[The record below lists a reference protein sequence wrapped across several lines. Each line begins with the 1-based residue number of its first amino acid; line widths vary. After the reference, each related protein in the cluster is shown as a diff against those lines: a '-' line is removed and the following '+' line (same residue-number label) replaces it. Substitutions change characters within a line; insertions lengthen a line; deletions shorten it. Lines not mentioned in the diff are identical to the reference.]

1 MPIKYPVVN
10 MVNVDTEVNQAYI
23 RVNVRTESI
32 YIIYRCFV
40 IFWKIRKASTCIY
53 MNGIYR

>member
-10 MVNVDTEVNQAYI
+10 VDTAVNQAYI
-23 RVNVRTESI
+23 RANVRMESI
-32 YIIYRCFV
+32 YIIYRSFV